1 MKMRKMPFIIVI
13 VMIFVLGDIS
23 TQHQA
28 YGTRI
33 AFACFFEGE
42 PFTEIC
48 LINPDGSA
56 LQNLTNNPKTSSLFP
71 NWSPDGKKIAY
82 TEFPALPSLLQM
94 GADGRNVILL
104 KAGRVDVQS
113 RPTYSPD
120 GQKIAFGGFFSITIL
135 DIKTREE
142 RQLWVPK
149 QDSRDAAWSP
159 DGQKIAFAGR
169 DVADRWQWEL
179 YVINAD
185 GTQLQRLT
193 EHPAHDRAPA
203 WSPDG
208 RKLAFFSGRNAR
220 LQGKIA
226 GGIYLMDADGTNLKE
241 LTNGGEEFPSWSP
254 DGRQLACSAVVGDTV
269 RMGVMNADGSG
280 LKFLAQG
287 HRPAWQPSGLTVN
300 PNGKLSTIWGRV
312 KSSF

>member
-13 VMIFVLGDIS
+13 TMIFALGDIS

-28 YGTRI
+28 YGSRI
-33 AFACFFEGE
+33 AFACFFEE
-42 PFTEIC
+42 LLADIC

-56 LQNLTNNPKTSSLFP
+56 LQNLTNNKASSLFS

-82 TEFPALPSLLQM
+82 TEHIPLPSRLYQM
-94 GADGRNVILL
+94 DADGRNVILL
-104 KAGRVDVQS
+104 KADRVDFQS

-135 DIKTREE
+135 DINTREE
-142 RQLWVPK
+142 RKLLVPK
-149 QDSRDAAWSP
+149 QDSLDAAWSP
-159 DGQKIAFAGR
+159 DGRQIAFAGR
-169 DVADRWQWEL
+169 DVADGWQWEL

-193 EHPAHDRAPA
+193 EHPANDRAPA

-208 RKLAFFSGRNAR
+208 RKLA
-220 LQGKIA
+220 
-226 GGIYLMDADGTNLKE
+226 
-241 LTNGGEEFPSWSP
+241 
-254 DGRQLACSAVVGDTV
+254 CSAFVGDGHRV
-269 RMGVMNADGSG
+269 GVMNADGSR

>member
-1 MKMRKMPFIIVI
+1 MKMGKMPFIIVI
-13 VMIFVLGDIS
+13 TMIFVLGDIS

-28 YGTRI
+28 YGSRI
-33 AFACFFEGE
+33 AFACFFEE
-42 PFTEIC
+42 LLADIC

-56 LQNLTNNPKTSSLFP
+56 LQNLTNNKASSLFS

-82 TEFPALPSLLQM
+82 TEHIPLPSRLYQM
-94 GADGRNVILL
+94 DADGRNVILL
-104 KAGRVDVQS
+104 KADRVDFQS

-135 DIKTREE
+135 DINTREE
-142 RQLWVPK
+142 RKLLVPK
-149 QDSRDAAWSP
+149 QDSLDAAWSP
-159 DGQKIAFAGR
+159 DGRQIAFAGR
-169 DVADRWQWEL
+169 DVADGWQWEI

-193 EHPAHDRAPA
+193 KHPAHDRAPA

-220 LQGKIA
+220 PRIFS
-226 GGIYLMDADGTNLKE
+226 GGIYLMDADGKNLKE

-254 DGRQLACSAVVGDTV
+254 DGRKLACSAFVGDGHRV
-269 RMGVMNADGSG
+269 GVMNADGSR
-280 LKFLAQG
+280 LKFLADG
-287 HRPAWQPSGLTVN
+287 YRPSWQPSGLTVN